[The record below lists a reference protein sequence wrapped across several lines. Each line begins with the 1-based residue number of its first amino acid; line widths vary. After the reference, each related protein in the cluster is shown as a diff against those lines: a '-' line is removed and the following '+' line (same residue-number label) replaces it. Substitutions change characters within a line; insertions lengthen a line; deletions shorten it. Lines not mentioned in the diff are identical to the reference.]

1 MQKPNI
7 KIIKKFIAEK
17 YKISVILTKCDQVS
31 EDVENKLK
39 NDLQN
44 EISGLSVI
52 SVCSEEKATR
62 TGITKPFG
70 KNDVER
76 QAFEDFFDSLI
87 LRLPLRCRSVMEK
100 TLDVWVR
107 QSNRK
112 AEDNAGFAGIHES
125 DVITEIKKSAEQFQL
140 LMHDLVN
147 IEIKQTFKMYGT
159 FATHLGYPP
168 SELNDSKK
176 IIDRQVS
183 DVTNML
189 QSLKLKVTN
198 QELL

>member
-1 MQKPNI
+1 MGHYQKNQREEYILDLHQLEDKFEKEFLAFKSSVQKPNI

-76 QAFEDFFDSLI
+76 QAFKDFFDSLI

-112 AEDNAGFAGIHES
+112 AEDNAGFAGI
-125 DVITEIKKSAEQFQL
+125 Q
-140 LMHDLVN
+140 
-147 IEIKQTFKMYGT
+147 
-159 FATHLGYPP
+159 
-168 SELNDSKK
+168 
-176 IIDRQVS
+176 
-183 DVTNML
+183 
-189 QSLKLKVTN
+189 KVT
-198 QELL
+198 